1 MGRRT
6 RNGRRSAVSGR
17 GIRTGRGRKVGTG
30 SGGRGAAGAVYSI
43 DIAGP
48 WEPAA
53 LEALELD
60 LRDLARRYGAE
71 LEEFRIQRRR

>member
-6 RNGRRSAVSGR
+6 RNGRRSAASGRAARTVSGR
-17 GIRTGRGRKVGTG
+17 KVATG
-30 SGGRGAAGAVYSI
+30 SGVRGAAGAVYCI
-43 DIAGP
+43 EIAGP

-60 LRDLARRYGAE
+60 LRHLARRYGAE
-71 LEEFRIQRRR
+71 LEEFRVERRR

>member
-6 RNGRRSAVSGR
+6 RNGRRSAASGR
-17 GIRTGRGRKVGTG
+17 ATRTASGRKVAPG
-30 SGGRGAAGAVYSI
+30 SGVRGAPGPVYCI
-43 DIAGP
+43 EITGP

-71 LEEFRIQRRR
+71 LEEFRVERQR